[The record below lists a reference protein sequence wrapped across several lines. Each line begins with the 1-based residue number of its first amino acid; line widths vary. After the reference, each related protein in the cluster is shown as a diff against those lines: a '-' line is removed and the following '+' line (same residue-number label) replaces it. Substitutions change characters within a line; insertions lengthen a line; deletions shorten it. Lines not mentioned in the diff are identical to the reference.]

1 MNYKH
6 GFAHTRINNIYK
18 AMKSRCYNENN
29 NRYSSYGARG
39 IEICPEWLGDYGFIN
54 FYNWATNN
62 GYTEDLTIDRID
74 TDKSYEPSN
83 CRWST
88 YKVQENNKT
97 NNRIIEC
104 NGVSHSLGE
113 WSEIT
118 GLKLSTIWARLNS
131 GWSEEATILS
141 PLKVNQYG

>member
-6 GFAHTRINNIYK
+6 GLAHTRINNIYK
-18 AMKSRCYNENN
+18 SMKSRCYKKNN

-39 IEICPEWLGDYGFIN
+39 IEICPEWLGDNGFIN
-54 FYNWATNN
+54 FYNWAIKN
-62 GYTEDLTIDRID
+62 GYTDDLTIDRID
-74 TDKSYEPSN
+74 TNKNYEPSN

-88 YKVQENNKT
+88 YKIQENNKT

-104 NGVSHSLGE
+104 KGISHSLGE

-118 GLKLSTIWARLNS
+118 GLKLATIWARLDS
-131 GWSEEATILS
+131 GWSNEEAIN
-141 PLKVNQYG
+141 PVLKVNGYC